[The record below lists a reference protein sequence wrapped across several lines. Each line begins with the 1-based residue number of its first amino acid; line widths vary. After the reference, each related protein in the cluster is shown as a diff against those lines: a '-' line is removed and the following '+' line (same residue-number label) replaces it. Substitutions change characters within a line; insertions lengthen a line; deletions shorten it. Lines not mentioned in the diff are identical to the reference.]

1 MNVRRPPSG
10 EPREVQAMTEKNGKT
25 SGSADGGS
33 GDEAVSAFVD
43 KAKEV
48 AGVVAE
54 KAEPVVEKAKEVAGT
69 VAEKA
74 GPVVEKAREVAGT
87 VAEKAGP
94 AMEKAKES
102 AGELVDK
109 AKEFLANKDDEQK

>member
-1 MNVRRPPSG
+1 
-10 EPREVQAMTEKNGKT
+10 MTEKNGKNEGPNE
-25 SGSADGGS
+25 GSSDQP
-33 GDEAVSAFVD
+33 VSAFVD
-43 KAKEV
+43 
-48 AGVVAE
+48 
-54 KAEPVVEKAKEVAGT
+54 KAKEVAGT

-74 GPVVEKAREVAGT
+74 GPVVEKAKEVAGT

-109 AKEFLANKDDEQK
+109 AKEFLANKEDDQK